1 MTMTFISREKKGKKN
16 QDNRGKS
23 FMAGQVTGKETAR
36 DMEHLL
42 KLLHKE
48 WERSGRTK
56 AQVSLKF
63 KDMNEVGSTMCIRDS
78 LYLLPEM
85 FSSYSKL
92 YLFDINYNPDS
103 EFDSDYLLIHCLEDK
118 ILHLGLV
125 KAQGKEKDLCH
136 CNSFITTLSLIHI

>member
-1 MTMTFISREKKGKKN
+1 MTFISREKKGKKN

-23 FMAGQVTGKETAR
+23 FRAGQVTGKETAR

-63 KDMNEVGSTMCIRDS
+63 KDMNEVGSRIAGEIQGRQVQLDMKEMTFKQSMALSKENFI
-78 LYLLPEM
+78 LLRLARKIKSAADKAGRKETDVSFAVEM
-85 FSSYSKL
+85 DKEEYR
-92 YLFDINYNPDS
+92 LF
-103 EFDSDYLLIHCLEDK
+103 CM
-118 ILHLGLV
+118 LV
-125 KAQGKEKDLCH
+125 KVQEV
-136 CNSFITTLSLIHI
+136 